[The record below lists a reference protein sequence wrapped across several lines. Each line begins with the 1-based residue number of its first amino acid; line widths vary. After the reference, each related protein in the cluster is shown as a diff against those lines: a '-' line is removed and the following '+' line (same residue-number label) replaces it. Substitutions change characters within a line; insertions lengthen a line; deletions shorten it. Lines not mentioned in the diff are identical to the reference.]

1 MTYKT
6 VDIAESLL
14 AQIQEL
20 PPQQQQQVLDYVE
33 FLVEKYVK
41 GNSDKPRIAGLHKG
55 RVWISDDFNDPIPP
69 EYWSGKE
76 WNLHTGAAKNG
87 TNIRYARF
95 NLVDGITR
103 KTFRKGEQSVSRSQ
117 EPFNIERGQ
126 CLGNANQ
133 TAKGF
138 VAVIHNPYPYKNVEK
153 VLK

>member
-55 RVWISDDFNDPIPP
+55 MGWISDDFNDPIPP

-76 WNLHTGAAKNG
+76 
-87 TNIRYARF
+87 
-95 NLVDGITR
+95 
-103 KTFRKGEQSVSRSQ
+103 
-117 EPFNIERGQ
+117 
-126 CLGNANQ
+126 
-133 TAKGF
+133 
-138 VAVIHNPYPYKNVEK
+138 
-153 VLK
+153 